1 MPDPSLEPGAA
12 PGTAAEGVPRWPAR
26 VQARW
31 ELLPA
36 NLRGGL
42 WYLAGAAL
50 LSVMLALIKLAGQ
63 SLHVTEILF
72 FRQLTMAAVAAPVLW
87 HGFPGALR
95 TARPDLQVARIL
107 LAFGAMTLGFSAVI
121 HLPLAVATTLGFTKT
136 FFMTV
141 AGMFLLGE
149 IVRARRWA
157 ALAAGFAGVLV
168 ILWPHGSGEFSL
180 YGLASIGSAA
190 MVALV
195 LVLIRRLSR
204 VDRPVTILAWQAIG
218 VGVLMFVPML
228 FFWRTPT
235 PGEAGLLLAIGL
247 VSAAGQYINILALRA
262 GETSALAPLD
272 FSRLV
277 FALLLGFAIFAEW
290 PEPRTFLGAGVIVG
304 AAIYTLHRERR
315 TGRAA
320 G

>member
-1 MPDPSLEPGAA
+1 VPDPSLEPEAA
-12 PGTAAEGVPRWPAR
+12 REVAPLAARIR
-26 VQARW
+26 ARW
-31 ELLPA
+31 EGLPA

-63 SLHVTEILF
+63 RLHVTEILF
-72 FRQLTMAAVAAPVLW
+72 FRQLVMAAVAAPMIL
-87 HGFPGALR
+87 HDFPGALR
-95 TARPDLQVARIL
+95 TARPDLQLARIG
-107 LAFGAMTLGFSAVI
+107 LAFGAMTLGFTAVI

-141 AGMFLLGE
+141 AGMVLLGE

-168 ILWPHGSGEFSL
+168 ILWPAAGTEFSL
-180 YGLASIGSAA
+180 YGLLSIASAA
-190 MVALV
+190 MVSLV

-218 VGVLMFVPML
+218 VGLLMFVPML
-228 FFWRTPT
+228 VFWQTPT
-235 PGEAGLLLAIGL
+235 PAEWGLMLAIGL
-247 VSAAGQYINILALRA
+247 ISAAGQYMNILGLRA
-262 GETSALAPLD
+262 GEASALAPLD
-272 FSRLV
+272 FTRLV
-277 FALLLGFAIFAEW
+277 FATLLGLAIFAEW

-304 AAIYTLHRERR
+304 AALYTLHRERR
-315 TGRAA
+315 AGRTA